1 MKSKRQ
7 TYRFAPTSRLKRLLG
22 WERLPT
28 TTLTPLFWVKNILII
43 GLSLSL
49 TGTLLLWLLEPHT
62 LPLTKVQIEGTLINI
77 DPQDLQAVVSR
88 VTLGGLLS
96 LDVAAVRR
104 VLLSIPWIQDVR
116 IYRRWPDTLLIQI
129 QEREAVASWYD
140 KAIVDPKGHL
150 FVVPTH
156 WLKNR
161 PVKGKDGSDLPRF
174 KGPSGSVK
182 LILER
187 YYPLTKLIQ
196 SAGLK
201 IKELGYDSRQAW
213 YMVLNQGIHL
223 QLGRGDSEAQVQRFL
238 QVYQRII
245 TPFASLCAKA
255 ETRSPLCQNPSE
267 NNLITQIDL
276 RYTNGVAVRKPLVE

>member
-7 TYRFAPTSRLKRLLG
+7 TYRFAPTSHLKRLLG
-22 WERLPT
+22 WKRLPT

-77 DPQDLQAVVSR
+77 DPQDLQAIVSR

-104 VLLSIPWIQDVR
+104 VLLSVPWIQDVR

-174 KGPSGSVK
+174 QGPPGSVK

-196 SAGLK
+196 AAGLK

-213 YMVLNQGIHL
+213 YMILNQGIHL
-223 QLGRGDSEAQVQRFL
+223 QLGRGDSEARVQRFL

>member
-1 MKSKRQ
+1 MS
-7 TYRFAPTSRLKRLLG
+7 
-22 WERLPT
+22 T

-88 VTLGGLLS
+88 VTMGGLLS

-129 QEREAVASWYD
+129 QEREAVAYWHD
-140 KAIVDPKGHL
+140 KTTVDSKGHLIVDPKGHL
-150 FVVPTH
+150 FVVPPR
-156 WLKNR
+156 WNK
-161 PVKGKDGSDLPRF
+161 KGEIRNKEGSYLPRF
-174 KGPSGSVK
+174 KGPSGSAK

-187 YYPLTKLIQ
+187 YYPLKKIIQ
-196 SAGLK
+196 LAGLK
-201 IKELGYDSRQAW
+201 IKEFGCDSRQAW
-213 YMVLNQGIHL
+213 YMVLNQGFHL
-223 QLGRGDSEAQVQRFL
+223 QLGRGNSEQRVQRFL

-255 ETRSPLCQNPSE
+255 ETRSPLCQKPSG

-276 RYTNGVAVRKPLVE
+276 RYTNGIAVRKPLAE